1 MRQRGRAYSLCFMGV
16 VWMVLLVITGCASST
31 PSWTNF
37 EGSAVEKSFPVPKE
51 ASITETAL
59 NNSRMDYVHYSL
71 TGIEQSSSVPEK
83 YQQVIHE
90 WGWTEQEDQNSGT
103 TRVYQKDK
111 LVVQLTIHDDSFTVL
126 VPKQDKKTV
135 IQGLESSP

>member
-1 MRQRGRAYSLCFMGV
+1 MRLRGKGYSLCFMGL
-16 VWMVLLVITGCASST
+16 VWMILLAITGCASST
-31 PSWTNF
+31 PSWTKF

-71 TGIEQSSSVPEK
+71 SGINESSSVPEE
-83 YQQVIHE
+83 YQQAIHE

-103 TRVYQKDK
+103 TRVYMKDK
-111 LVVQLTIHDDSFTVL
+111 VIVQLTIHDNSFTVL
-126 VPKQDKKTV
+126 VPKQEKKTV